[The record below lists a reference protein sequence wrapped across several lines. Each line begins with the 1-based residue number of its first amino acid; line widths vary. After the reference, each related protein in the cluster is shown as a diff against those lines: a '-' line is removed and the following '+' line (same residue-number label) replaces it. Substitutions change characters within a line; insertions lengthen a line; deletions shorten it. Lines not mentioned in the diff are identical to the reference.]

1 MSNAV
6 HQAVNEVH
14 KLPKAE
20 EKQSD
25 KERTYQWLHTQAV
38 HPNTDSAGTGRW
50 DTLLWTIFFWKIY
63 TDEDKLLTV
72 HNGDQL

>member
-1 MSNAV
+1 MDVSEKKTVFLLVFISNAV
-6 HQAVNEVH
+6 DEVH

-20 EKQSD
+20 EKQSY

-50 DTLLWTIFFWKIY
+50 DTLLWTVFFWEIY
-63 TDEDKLLTV
+63 TISY
-72 HNGDQL
+72 

>member
-1 MSNAV
+1 MDVSEKKTVLDVFLVFMSNAV

-20 EKQSD
+20 EKQSY

-38 HPNTDSAGTGRW
+38 HPNTDSAGTGR
-50 DTLLWTIFFWKIY
+50 
-63 TDEDKLLTV
+63 
-72 HNGDQL
+72 